1 MDGPPRVAPELPLG
15 PPSSGNV
22 RGMPPDVPLVDV
34 ADVVAAA
41 EAMVDAFGL
50 VARRLLPDAEVH
62 HIGATALPTGLTKGD
77 VDVNI
82 RIDTDG
88 FTRAVDV
95 LRRHYDPAQ
104 EHNWTPTYA
113 SFSPDSYPLPLGIQV
128 TVIGSPD
135 DFLLALRDAM
145 LTTPAIL
152 DEYSECKRR
161 AAPLGPDAYWDAK
174 DTFLRTL
181 RSTENE

>member
-1 MDGPPRVAPELPLG
+1 
-15 PPSSGNV
+15 
-22 RGMPPDVPLVDV
+22 MPHNVPLVDV

-41 EAMVDAFGL
+41 EAMVEEFGL
-50 VARRLLPDAEVH
+50 VARRLVPDAEVH

-88 FTRAVDV
+88 FARAVDV
-95 LRRHYDPAQ
+95 LRRHYEPAQ

-113 SFSPDSYPLPLGIQV
+113 SFKADSYPLPLGIQV

-145 LTTPAIL
+145 RTRPAIL
-152 DEYSECKRR
+152 DEYTECKRR
-161 AAPLGPDAYWDAK
+161 AAALGPGAYWEAK
-174 DTFLRTL
+174 DAFLRAL
-181 RSTENE
+181 RSADDE

>member
-1 MDGPPRVAPELPLG
+1 
-15 PPSSGNV
+15 
-22 RGMPPDVPLVDV
+22 MPHEVPLVDV

-41 EAMVDAFGL
+41 NAMVEEFGL
-50 VARRLLPDAEVH
+50 VAKRWLPDAEVH

-88 FTRAVDV
+88 FARAVEI
-95 LRRHYDPAQ
+95 LRRHHEPAQ

-113 SFSPDSYPLPLGIQV
+113 SFKADAYPLPLGIQV
-128 TVIGSPD
+128 TVIGSSD

-145 LTTPAIL
+145 LTRPAIL
-152 DEYSECKRR
+152 DAYNECKRR
-161 AAPLGPDAYWDAK
+161 AAALGPDAYWDAK
-174 DTFLRTL
+174 DTFLRAL
-181 RSTENE
+181 RSAEDA

>member
-1 MDGPPRVAPELPLG
+1 
-15 PPSSGNV
+15 
-22 RGMPPDVPLVDV
+22 MPPDVPLVDV

-41 EAMVDAFGL
+41 EAMVDAFEL

-82 RIDTDG
+82 RTDAEA
-88 FTRAVDV
+88 FARAVDV
-95 LRRHYDPAQ
+95 LRRHYEPAQ

-113 SFSPDSYPLPLGIQV
+113 SFKADSYPLPLGIQV

-135 DFLLALRDAM
+135 DFLLALRDVM
-145 LTTPAIL
+145 RTRPATL
-152 DEYSECKRR
+152 DEYTECKRR
-161 AAPLGPDAYWDAK
+161 AAALGPDAYWKAK
-174 DTFLRTL
+174 DTFLRAL
-181 RSTENE
+181 RSAHDE

>member
-1 MDGPPRVAPELPLG
+1 
-15 PPSSGNV
+15 
-22 RGMPPDVPLVDV
+22 MPDDVTLVDV

-41 EAMVDAFGL
+41 EAMVEAFGL
-50 VARRLLPDAEVH
+50 VVSRLLPDAEVH

-88 FTRAVDV
+88 FARAVDV
-95 LRRHYDPAQ
+95 LRRHYEPAQ
-104 EHNWTPTYA
+104 EHNWTRTYA
-113 SFSPDSYPLPLGIQV
+113 SFKADSYPLPLGIQL

-135 DFLLALRDAM
+135 DFLLALREAM
-145 LTTPAIL
+145 LTRPALL

-161 AAPLGPDAYWDAK
+161 AAPLGADAYWDAK
-174 DTFLRTL
+174 DAFLRAL
-181 RSTENE
+181 RSAADE

>member
-1 MDGPPRVAPELPLG
+1 
-15 PPSSGNV
+15 
-22 RGMPPDVPLVDV
+22 MPHDVPLVDL

-41 EAMVDAFGL
+41 EAIVDAFGL
-50 VARRLLPDAEVH
+50 VARRLLPYAEVH

-82 RIDTDG
+82 RIGPDG
-88 FTRAVDV
+88 FARAVDV
-95 LRRHYDPAQ
+95 FRRHYEPAQ

-113 SFSPDSYPLPLGIQV
+113 SFKADSYPLPLGIQV

-135 DFLLALRDAM
+135 DFLLALRDTM
-145 LTTPAIL
+145 LTRPAVL

-161 AAPLGPDAYWDAK
+161 AAALGPDAYWDAK
-174 DTFLRTL
+174 DRFLTAL
-181 RSTENE
+181 RSIEDE